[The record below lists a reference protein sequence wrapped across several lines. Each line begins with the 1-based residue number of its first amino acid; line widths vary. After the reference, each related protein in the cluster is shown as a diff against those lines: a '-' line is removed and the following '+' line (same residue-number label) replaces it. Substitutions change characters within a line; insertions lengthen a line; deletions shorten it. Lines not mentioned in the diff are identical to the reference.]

1 MMAEQIK
8 EIVVPVDGSD
18 NSTRAA
24 LFAIDIAKS
33 FGVGIRLFYV
43 FPAASVEII
52 GMAGMSRADI
62 DQAAQA
68 AAQKAF
74 DQTREALGDAGGVAV
89 EQETSMGDPAEEVI
103 RYTEDT
109 PGAMVII
116 GRRGLSRMKS
126 LMMGS
131 VSDKVIRHAQTP
143 VMVIT

>member
-1 MMAEQIK
+1 MSEQIT
-8 EIVVPVDGSD
+8 EILVPVDGSE

-24 LFAIDIAKS
+24 LFGIDLAKA
-33 FGVGIRLFYV
+33 FGVGVRLFYV

-52 GMAGMSRADI
+52 GMAGMSRSDI

-74 DQTREALGDAGGVAV
+74 DLTHEALGSDVGLDV
-89 EQETSMGDPAEEVI
+89 EQETSMGDPAEEVL
-103 RYTEDT
+103 RYTEDNS
-109 PGAMVII
+109 GAMVVI

-126 LMMGS
+126 LMIGS
-131 VSDKVIRHAQTP
+131 VSDKVLRHAKTP

>member
-1 MMAEQIK
+1 MSEQIT
-8 EIVVPVDGSD
+8 EILVPVDGSE

-24 LFAIDIAKS
+24 LFGIDLAKA
-33 FGVGIRLFYV
+33 FGVGVRLFYV
-43 FPAASVEII
+43 FPAASIEII
-52 GMAGMSRADI
+52 GMAGMSRSDI

-74 DQTREALGDAGGVAV
+74 DLTHEALGAEVGVDV

-103 RYTEDT
+103 RYTEDNS
-109 PGAMVII
+109 GAMVVI

-126 LMMGS
+126 LMLGS
-131 VSDKVIRHAQTP
+131 VSDKVLRHAKTP

>member
-1 MMAEQIK
+1 MSEQIT
-8 EIVVPVDGSD
+8 EILVPVDGSE

-24 LFAIDIAKS
+24 LFGIDLAKA
-33 FGVGIRLFYV
+33 FGVGVRLFYV
-43 FPAASVEII
+43 FPAASIEII
-52 GMAGMSRADI
+52 GMAGMSRSDI

-74 DQTREALGDAGGVAV
+74 DLTHEALGVEVGVDV

-103 RYTEDT
+103 RYTEDNS
-109 PGAMVII
+109 GAMVVV

-126 LMMGS
+126 LMLGS
-131 VSDKVIRHAQTP
+131 VSDKVLRHAKTP

>member
-1 MMAEQIK
+1 MSEQIT
-8 EIVVPVDGSD
+8 EILVPVDGSE

-24 LFAIDIAKS
+24 LFGIDLAKA
-33 FGVGIRLFYV
+33 FGVGVRLFYV
-43 FPAASVEII
+43 FPAASIEII
-52 GMAGMSRADI
+52 GMAGMSRSDI

-74 DQTREALGDAGGVAV
+74 DLTHEALGVEVGVDV

-103 RYTEDT
+103 RYTEDNS
-109 PGAMVII
+109 GALVVV

-126 LMMGS
+126 LMLGS
-131 VSDKVIRHAQTP
+131 VSDKVLRHAKTP

>member
-1 MMAEQIK
+1 
-8 EIVVPVDGSD
+8 
-18 NSTRAA
+18 
-24 LFAIDIAKS
+24 
-33 FGVGIRLFYV
+33 
-43 FPAASVEII
+43 
-52 GMAGMSRADI
+52 MAGMSRADI

-109 PGAMVII
+109 PGAMVVI

>member
-1 MMAEQIK
+1 MSEQIT
-8 EIVVPVDGSD
+8 EILVPVDGSD

-24 LFAIDIAKS
+24 LFALDLAKAY
-33 FGVGIRLFYV
+33 GVGIRLFYV

-62 DQAAQA
+62 DQAAQV

-74 DQTREALGDAGGVAV
+74 DVTHEALGSAQGIAV

-103 RYTEDT
+103 RYTEDAS
-109 PGAMVII
+109 GVMVVI

-131 VSDKVIRHAQTP
+131 VSDKVIRHAKTP
-143 VMVIT
+143 VMVVT

>member
-1 MMAEQIK
+1 VSEQIT
-8 EIVVPVDGSD
+8 EILVPVDGSE

-24 LFAIDIAKS
+24 LFGIDMAKA

-52 GMAGMSRADI
+52 GMAGMSRSDI

-74 DQTREALGDAGGVAV
+74 DLTHEALGSETGVAF
-89 EQETSMGDPAEEVI
+89 ETETSMGDPAEEVI
-103 RYTEDT
+103 RYTEDNAGT
-109 PGAMVII
+109 MVVI

-126 LMMGS
+126 LMIGS
-131 VSDKVIRHAQTP
+131 VSDKVLRHAKTP
-143 VMVIT
+143 VVVIT